1 MSEPALPA
9 AAAVATSPTLARLA
23 RPRWSDTRL
32 LLGVLL
38 LLTSLATGAHVMAGA
53 DRTAP
58 VWAASRALAPGIEL
72 TSADIE
78 VRAVRLD
85 AAAGNYLAVGV
96 DDPVGLVLTRAV
108 SAGDLLPGAA
118 VAPGAGL
125 AGQGRQVTVP
135 VSAFHYPPDLS
146 RGAVVDVYVTASPGS
161 AASALSTASPA
172 GVQAATAAAPQLVI
186 AGAVVVEVTDGGSG
200 FGGPS
205 ASVGV
210 VLSVSA
216 DQVASLVG
224 GVRAGPVDLVRV
236 AQP

>member
-1 MSEPALPA
+1 MSETTLPA
-9 AAAVATSPTLARLA
+9 ASAVVASPTLARLA
-23 RPRWSDTRL
+23 RPRWSDARL

-38 LLTSLATGAHVMAGA
+38 VLTSLATGARVMAGA

-72 TSADIE
+72 TSADVE

-96 DDPVGLVLTRAV
+96 DDPVGRVLTRAV
-108 SAGDLLPGAA
+108 SAGDLLPAAA
-118 VAPGAGL
+118 VVLSAGL
-125 AGQGRQVTVP
+125 ADQRRQVTVP

-146 RGAVVDVYVTASPGS
+146 RGAVVDVYVTAS
-161 AASALSTASPA
+161 AASPASPA
-172 GVQAATAAAPQLVI
+172 GVQTGTAAGAQLAI